1 MALQFSAVSLH
12 LSYCCSLFKS
22 SLDELQNL
30 VMIRGEL
37 EDEIW
42 AKVTQLLGRIVADW
56 NQQQD
61 ERRQRA
67 EEEQSLFVTK

>member
-1 MALQFSAVSLH
+1 
-12 LSYCCSLFKS
+12 LFKS